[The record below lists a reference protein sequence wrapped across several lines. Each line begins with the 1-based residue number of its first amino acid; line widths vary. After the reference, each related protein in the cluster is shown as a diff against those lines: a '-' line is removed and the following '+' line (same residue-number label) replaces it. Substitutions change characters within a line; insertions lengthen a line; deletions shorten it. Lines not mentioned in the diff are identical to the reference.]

1 MTGTITGFAIFSTIL
16 FLYLISNTVGRSQYF
31 SNGITAEERSLFS
44 STLLC
49 IDNPTATLIITDL
62 EVRDRTADGSAVV
75 FGYTVFGW
83 QVVKV
88 DFWGVEKEGFDSCKA
103 TWEPLGGADG

>member
-1 MTGTITGFAIFSTIL
+1 MRIWTTMTGTITGFAIFSTIL

-75 FGYTVFGW
+75 FGYTVFGEW
-83 QVVKV
+83 RRKV
-88 DFWGVEKEGFDSCKA
+88 STA
-103 TWEPLGGADG
+103 ARQLGSLLEAPMGKVR

>member
-1 MTGTITGFAIFSTIL
+1 MRVWTTIGGVAIFLTIL

-44 STLLC
+44 STILC
-49 IDNPTATLIITDL
+49 LDNPIARLIITDL

-75 FGYTVFGW
+75 FGYTIFGW
-83 QVVKV
+83 HVVTI
-88 DFWGVEKEGFDSCKA
+88 DFLGAGKGGFESCNV
-103 TWEPLGGADG
+103 TWE